1 MKNLKTLLQESIV
14 QESFDKSKIESWC
27 KEVGIKKY
35 TINNKGEIDVNTEV
49 NLEYINTKE
58 LPYKF
63 GKVNGNFIMC
73 NADELTSLKNCPNHV
88 TGYVDVS
95 YNKRLKSL
103 DGFPKRVD
111 GDIYVNDC
119 FGDFTQEDV
128 LKVCKIF
135 KNGKIYTE
143 F

>member
-1 MKNLKTLLQESIV
+1 MKNLKTLLQESVV
-14 QESFDKSKIESWC
+14 QESFNKSNIESWC

-73 NADELTSLKNCPNHV
+73 NADELSSLKNCPNYV

>member
-1 MKNLKTLLQESIV
+1 MSWSGVKQQVNKAE
-14 QESFDKSKIESWC
+14 IEFWC
-27 KEVGIKKY
+27 EEMGIKKY
-35 TINNKGEIDVNTEV
+35 TINSKGEIDVDGNV
-49 NLEYINTKE
+49 DLSKKDFKE

-63 GKVNGNFIMC
+63 GTVTGLFDIGHNPN
-73 NADELTSLKNCPNHV
+73 LTSLKNCPNHV

>member
-1 MKNLKTLLQESIV
+1 MKNLKTLLQESVV
-14 QESFDKSKIESWC
+14 QESFNKSNIESWC